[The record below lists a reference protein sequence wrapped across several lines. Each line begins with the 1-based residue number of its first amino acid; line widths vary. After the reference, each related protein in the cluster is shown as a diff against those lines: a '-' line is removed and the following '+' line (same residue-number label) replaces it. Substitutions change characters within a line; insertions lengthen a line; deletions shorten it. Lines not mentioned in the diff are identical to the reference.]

1 MRKEGCISTGPS
13 RALAT
18 VMYLVWIRLF
28 LNGTYLALPLIVQP
42 ACILYSHK
50 RQDNL
55 PHLSPRQRMNF
66 RVSTTYSIPLSI
78 CISTFHHHDFERYVI
93 YVAQYDYVIL
103 IQTVL
108 MLTLIPTFPVVGAL
122 GLQSTPSTA
131 PPNPYVKVNVGDFS
145 ARTPTLHGRINPTW
159 SKIFDLCVPYYKWEI
174 VAGGSLCKVRRQGG
188 AAGDNY
194 RHTGS

>member
-1 MRKEGCISTGPS
+1 VYLACRIQITSPVHRTKILYRLCSEWWTITMRKEGCISTGPS

-28 LNGTYLALPLIVQP
+28 LKGTYLALPLIVQP

-108 MLTLIPTFPVVGAL
+108 MLTLIPNFSSCWSSWASIHTFDCSTKSIC
-122 GLQSTPSTA
+122 QSQ
-131 PPNPYVKVNVGDFS
+131 
-145 ARTPTLHGRINPTW
+145 RGRFFRKNSNFTW
-159 SKIFDLCVPYYKWEI
+159 K
-174 VAGGSLCKVRRQGG
+174 
-188 AAGDNY
+188 N
-194 RHTGS
+194 

>member
-1 MRKEGCISTGPS
+1 MRKEGALYLNSSGPS

-18 VMYLVWIRLF
+18 VMYLVWVRLF
-28 LNGTYLALPLIVQP
+28 LKGLPVPIPSTATDCGT

-50 RQDNL
+50 RRDNL

-78 CISTFHHHDFERYVI
+78 CISTFYHHDFERYVI

-108 MLTLIPTFPVVGAL
+108 MLTSIPNLSSCWSSWASVHTFEC
-122 GLQSTPSTA
+122 STKSICQIQ
-131 PPNPYVKVNVGDFS
+131 
-145 ARTPTLHGRINPTW
+145 RGRFFRKNSNFTW
-159 SKIFDLCVPYYKWEI
+159 K
-174 VAGGSLCKVRRQGG
+174 
-188 AAGDNY
+188 N
-194 RHTGS
+194 